1 MYIIA
6 LALQI
11 YSLILIIRAALTW
24 FPQIDRNNQIV
35 QIIFQ
40 ITEPVLEPVRRVLP
54 TFNGIDF
61 SVLVVLVLISFISRI
76 LWSI

>member
-6 LALQI
+6 LVLQI

-24 FPQIDRNNQIV
+24 FPQVDRNNQIV
-35 QIIFQ
+35 QFIFK

-54 TFNGIDF
+54 TFNGVDF
-61 SVLVVLVLISFISRI
+61 SVLVVLVLISVVSRI
-76 LWSI
+76 LWAI